1 MSVGESQSLGF
12 GPEKAGQNSA
22 WSVSRETYCVVR
34 MLLSEWLW
42 WCSICVRTCTITVF
56 IFIKSNSEYF
66 WEPPIEVG
74 KPYNSIVISVAGGL
88 NSQTLRLNKKMRC
101 KSSRCRHCK
110 CWGSLSL
117 VKASH
122 WGNPEKADRLLLE
135 TQARRSTEIWK
146 HCNDFVSLQNL
157 SQRRKTAENFRQAQF
172 I

>member
-42 WCSICVRTCTITVF
+42 WCSICFRTCTITVF
-56 IFIKSNSEYF
+56 VFIKSNSKYF
-66 WEPPIEVG
+66 WEPPIEEG

-88 NSQTLRLNKKMRC
+88 NRQTLRLNKKMRC
-101 KSSRCRHCK
+101 KSSRCQRCK

-122 WGNPEKADRLLLE
+122 WESSWEGR
-135 TQARRSTEIWK
+135 QAAAWDTSQKIYRDMESWQWPF
-146 HCNDFVSLQNL
+146 DSLQNL
-157 SQRRKTAENFRQAQF
+157 EQRRTIAEES
-172 I
+172 